1 MKLMRKAVGS
11 LGGIFLAALLIGALA
26 PKATHGIVAALV
38 QVTNTTANPA
48 STLDADHATRIPYA
62 STQYPF
68 CGGGGLTNCEI
79 SSFTPAPAGYRLVVE
94 NVSVVAPLTSG
105 AASLPY
111 GFVFNQI
118 SGAVFAVS
126 GVIAEDH
133 NAVIGQSVHA
143 YFDPTDLSPEVLIY
157 GSFNG
162 GAATVTLNGYLI
174 NCSVAPC
181 PPIQH

>member
-1 MKLMRKAVGS
+1 MKVIRKAVS
-11 LGGIFLAALLIGALA
+11 ALGGIVLAALLIAALA

-68 CGGGGLTNCEI
+68 CGGDGLTNCQV

-94 NVSVVAPLTSG
+94 NVSVAAPLTSG
-105 AASLPY
+105 AANLPY
-111 GFVFNQI
+111 GFVFNQT
-118 SGAVFAVS
+118 SGAVFAVN

-133 NAVIGQSVHA
+133 TAVIGQSVHA
-143 YFDPTDLSPEVLIY
+143 YFDPADLSPEVIIF
-157 GSFNG
+157 GSFGG
-162 GAATVTLNGYLI
+162 GASTITLNGYLI
-174 NCSVAPC
+174 NCSVTPC
-181 PPIQH
+181 PAIQH